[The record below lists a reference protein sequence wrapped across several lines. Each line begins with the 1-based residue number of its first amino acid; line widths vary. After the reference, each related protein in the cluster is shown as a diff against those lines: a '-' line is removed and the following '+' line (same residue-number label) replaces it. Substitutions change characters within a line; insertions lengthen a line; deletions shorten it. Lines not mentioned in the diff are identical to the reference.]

1 MCTNILQGFVP
12 KILLTKT
19 TQINIL
25 AHWVLNI
32 SNDDILQLPTDRE
45 RTDTSAREALDT
57 KSD

>member
-1 MCTNILQGFVP
+1 MSLGSKDT
-12 KILLTKT
+12 LTKT
-19 TQINIL
+19 NS
-25 AHWVLNI
+25 NKK